1 MVGVNKVILIG
12 NLGKDPEIIMFD
24 NVKKASFPLATT
36 EQYKNHEGVK
46 IDETEWHNIVCWRG
60 LADIADKFLKK
71 SMQVYIEGKLKSRQ
85 WEDKDGNKRRT
96 VEVVAENFKILTRN
110 YSANSTNP
118 ALQNTGNPAEDFNPG
133 EFSFDTDN
141 SIADIATENL
151 KNNNDTDKVL
161 PF

>member
-1 MVGVNKVILIG
+1 MIGVNKVILIG
-12 NLGKDPEIIMFD
+12 NLGKDPEIVMFD

-60 LADIADKFLKK
+60 LADVADKFLKK

-85 WEDKDGNKRRT
+85 WEDKEGNKRRT
-96 VEVVAENFKILTRN
+96 VEVVAENFKILSRN
-110 YSANSTNP
+110 YGMNNSANTQT
-118 ALQNTGNPAEDFNPG
+118 ATTIDEFNDS
-133 EFSFDTDN
+133 EFSFDTDA
-141 SIADIATENL
+141 SLSEISSENL
-151 KNNNDTDKVL
+151 GGKEESKIL